1 MNKQPIDYTTI
12 RRLGSVALI
21 AFSLLML
28 PSMSKAETPPLPIV
42 IDGNIPD
49 SGCAGGTTDCIE
61 LTDPSGNS
69 KELGPVNGS
78 DTKLGVIHTATPAML
93 DFTNPNGSTDLVNV
107 WLRTVVAT
115 DGDVWL
121 YFAWERDASN
131 GSSVIT
137 YEFHGDPL
145 SANCNYDGIDQMEP
159 ANQAELDLITECNP
173 WENRT
178 EDDFM
183 IVWDFNGGA
192 TDIILR
198 TFSGGAFNVGVNV
211 SGLGYADAELN
222 ASTSKGEGA
231 INLSDALFGNLT
243 SCLSVAN
250 IISGTI
256 TGNSDEADYK
266 DTLLAKS
273 GSLNISNCGT
283 VKITKLIDPNSL
295 SQDGTFSYTLKRAD
309 NSAINY
315 DPDTSYSGSLMDG
328 ETDTI
333 EDLVTATNFQI
344 SEDNIPGDFELV
356 SILCDKPAA
365 NTNADADS
373 IAPNTFSVNTSATTN
388 CTIKNKLLTGKITVI
403 KKVES
408 GYGGSAI
415 PSDFCLSL
423 NDDEST
429 ADFNGADDPGTKFE
443 FLAGNQYDVDELDC
457 STSSLG
463 GTTPP
468 GYSQKSKSADCIGT
482 ISAGDDKTCT
492 IVNQQDPQP
501 GIALILYKELHNDYG
516 GTKVTTDWTLSA
528 SLKSGAPGTCTK
540 LGFSGTDDG
549 TNGAQGTVS
558 VSNNLA
564 TCTYELAESPA
575 TTPGYTSDG
584 WSCTGDVTLTNGNE
598 ITVGASGGSC
608 TVVNRD
614 VQPTVKLVKTVNN
627 NYGGTLGVSDFPLF
641 IDGNATTSGAAVGVS
656 AGNHTASETQQYG
669 YTAGDWGGDCDA
681 SGNVTLA
688 VGENKTCTIT
698 NSDIQPTLKL
708 VKTVNNNYGGL
719 LGVGDFPLFIN
730 GKPATSGVAVGVS
743 AGNHTASET
752 QQLGYTAGDWGG
764 DCDASG
770 NVSLSVGDNKTCT
783 ITNSDVQPTL
793 TLVKTVQNDYGGTLG
808 VSDFPLF
815 IDATPATSGQ
825 AVSLN
830 AGSYVASETQQYGY
844 SAGDW
849 GGDCD
854 ASGNVSLSVG
864 DNKTCTI
871 TNSDIQPKL
880 TLVKTVN
887 NNYGGTLGVGDF
899 PLFIGATPATSGRA
913 YSLNAGDYV
922 ASETQQ
928 YGYTAGAW
936 GGACDA
942 NGNVSLSVGDDK
954 TCTIT
959 NSDIQ
964 PTLKLVKTVNNNYG
978 GTLGVGD
985 FPLFIDTTPATS
997 GVPYGLNAGSYV
1009 ASETQQFGYTTAGWG
1024 GDCDGSGNVS
1034 LSVGDTKICTITNTD
1049 LQPTLKLVKT
1059 VNNNY
1064 GGTLGVSD
1072 FPLFI
1077 DGSPATSGVAVTLS
1091 AGIYTASE
1099 TQQTGYT
1106 AGSWGGDCDASGN
1119 VSLSVGQNKTC
1130 TITNS
1135 DIQPK
1140 LTLVKTVNNPYG
1152 GTLTVANF
1160 PLFISGIPATSGVAY
1175 GKNAGSYTASE
1186 TQQAGYTAG
1195 DWGGDCASDGSV
1207 SLAVGDDKTCT
1218 ITNTDIAPLLYVV
1231 KTPDAGD
1238 DVTVAPGEDAEF
1250 TIKVYNIGGGDALGV
1265 TLDDTLPSPAGF
1277 DQLTWTIVSQSVAG
1291 ACAILV
1297 DGVTLDCNTIGT
1309 LTKDPTPGA
1318 SPSGDEA
1325 YFEVKVKT
1333 TIPSDY
1339 FDAGSLPAL
1348 AGVFEIDGNMVDDTG
1363 DGVGADDWGTT
1374 GLTLFNTEDPPITTV
1389 TGISQDD
1396 SFGKGAKEDN
1406 PVPSVVD
1413 SSVPPNKSDL
1423 TNFIGVTNKIVNG
1436 NVLLAIGWLRV
1447 SELGTASFD
1456 FELNQSA
1463 TTSGNGVTPV
1473 RGIGDWLI
1481 GFDFSAGGDNVSLT
1495 LREWDGAAWGPPTS
1509 LDASVALGAVNDPV
1523 TFGTDP
1529 NNEDD
1534 TVNSGKLLDNT
1545 FGEALINLTQ
1555 AFPGGCR
1562 NFASAYVKGRSSDA
1576 FTSALKDFIA
1586 PVPVKIDTCQTE
1598 PLPNTAYA
1606 DAANP
1611 GGTYTV
1617 NDSGTIGVSN
1627 KPADGSQ

>member
-1 MNKQPIDYTTI
+1 MNKQPIDYATI

-49 SGCAGGTTDCIE
+49 SGCAGGTADCIE

-145 SANCNYDGIDQMEP
+145 SGNCNYDGIDQMEP
-159 ANQAELDLITECNP
+159 ANQAELDLITDCNP
-173 WENRT
+173 WEKRKEN
-178 EDDFM
+178 DFM

-198 TFSGGAFNVGVNV
+198 TFSDGAFDGGRNV
-211 SGLGYADAELN
+211 SELGNADAELN

-231 INLSDALFGNLT
+231 INLSDALFGDLT

-266 DTLLAKS
+266 DTLLADTRNM
-273 GSLNISNCGT
+273 LTISNCGS

-333 EDLVTATNFQI
+333 DDLVTATNFQI

-403 KKVES
+403 KKVEN

-415 PSDFCLSL
+415 PSDFCISL

-443 FLAGNQYDVDELDC
+443 FLSGNQYDVDELDC

-468 GYSQKSKSADCIGT
+468 GYSQKSKSADCTGT

-540 LGFSGTDDG
+540 SGFSGTDDG

-598 ITVGASGGSC
+598 ITVGPSGGSC
-608 TVVNRD
+608 TVINRD
-614 VQPTVKLVKTVNN
+614 VQPTLTLVKTVNN
-627 NYGGTLGVSDFPLF
+627 NYGGALGVSDFPLF

-656 AGNHTASETQQYG
+656 AGNHTASETQQY
-669 YTAGDWGGDCDA
+669 
-681 SGNVTLA
+681 
-688 VGENKTCTIT
+688 
-698 NSDIQPTLKL
+698 
-708 VKTVNNNYGGL
+708 
-719 LGVGDFPLFIN
+719 
-730 GKPATSGVAVGVS
+730 
-743 AGNHTASET
+743 
-752 QQLGYTAGDWGG
+752 GYTAGDWGG

-864 DNKTCTI
+864 ENKTCTI

-899 PLFIGATPATSGRA
+899 PLFIGATPATSGQA

-1034 LSVGDTKICTITNTD
+1034 LSVGDTKTCTITNRD
-1049 LQPTLKLVKT
+1049 VQPTLTLVKT
-1059 VNNNY
+1059 VENNY
-1064 GGTLGVSD
+1064 GGTLEIKD
-1072 FPLFI
+1072 FPLFVN
-1077 DGSPATSGVAVTLS
+1077 GTPATSDVAVPLS
-1091 AGIYTASE
+1091 T
-1099 TQQTGYT
+1099 
-1106 AGSWGGDCDASGN
+1106 
-1119 VSLSVGQNKTC
+1119 
-1130 TITNS
+1130 
-1135 DIQPK
+1135 
-1140 LTLVKTVNNPYG
+1140 
-1152 GTLTVANF
+1152 
-1160 PLFISGIPATSGVAY
+1160 
-1175 GKNAGSYTASE
+1175 GSYTASE

-1195 DWGGDCASDGSV
+1195 DWGGDCAADGTVTLSVGDNKTCTITNRDVQPTLTLVKTVDNLYGGTLGVSDFPLFINGDAATSGQAV
-1207 SLAVGDDKTCT
+1207 SLKAGDYTASETQQAGYSAGDWGGDCAADGTVTLSVGDNKTCT

-1231 KTPDAGD
+1231 KTPDASD

-1250 TIKVYNIGGGDALGV
+1250 TIRVYNIGGGDALGV
-1265 TLDDTLPSPAGF
+1265 TLDDTLPNPAGF
-1277 DQLTWTIVSQSVAG
+1277 TALAWSIDSQSVTD
-1291 ACAILV
+1291 ACVILA
-1297 DGVTLDCNTIGT
+1297 DGVTLDCDSIGN
-1309 LTKDPTPGA
+1309 LTKDPTPA
-1318 SPSGDEA
+1318 SSPSGDEA
-1325 YFEVKVKT
+1325 YFEVKIST
-1333 TIPSDY
+1333 TIPANY
-1339 FDAGSLPAL
+1339 FAAGSPPSLRS
-1348 AGVFEIDGNMVDDTG
+1348 VFEIDGDMVDDSG
-1363 DGVGADDWGTT
+1363 DGSAPDDWGTT
-1374 GLTLFNTEDPPITTV
+1374 NLTMVQMDDPPLVTV
-1389 TGISQDD
+1389 EGISQDD
-1396 SFGKGAKEDN
+1396 SFGKGAKEDH
-1406 PVPSVVD
+1406 PAPSVVD

-1423 TNFIGVTNKIVNG
+1423 TNFIAVTDKVVQG
-1436 NVLLAIGWLRV
+1436 NVLLAVGWLRV
-1447 SELGTASFD
+1447 NELGTASFD
-1456 FELNQSA
+1456 FELNQS
-1463 TTSGNGVTPV
+1463 TTPSANGVTPV
-1473 RGIGDWLI
+1473 RSVGDWLI

-1495 LREWDGAAWGPPTS
+1495 LREWDGSVWGGPTT
-1509 LDASVALGAVNDPV
+1509 LNEDVAIGAVNDPF

-1529 NNEDD
+1529 NNEDNF
-1534 TVNSGKLLDNT
+1534 VNGGTLLDNT

-1555 AFPGGCR
+1555 AFPGGGCR
-1562 NFASAYVKGRSSDA
+1562 NFASAYVKGRSSDS

-1586 PVPVKIDTCQTE
+1586 PVPVDIDTCQTE
-1598 PLPNTAYA
+1598 ALPNTAYA

-1617 NDSGTIGVSN
+1617 NDSGTIDVSN
-1627 KPADGSQ
+1627 KPADGS